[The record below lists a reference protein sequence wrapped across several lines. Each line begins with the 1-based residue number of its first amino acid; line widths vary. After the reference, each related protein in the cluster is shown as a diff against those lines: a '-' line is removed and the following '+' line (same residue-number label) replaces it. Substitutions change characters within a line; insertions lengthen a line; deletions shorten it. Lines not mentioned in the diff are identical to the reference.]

1 MGDPKRNFIRN
12 DCLKTKEKNPDI
24 YIPKLKE
31 TFRDKMLRKVET
43 PTRYSPGHLP
53 EKVIMMVGA
62 TGAGKTLLIN
72 GMFNYVVGVE
82 WNDKFRL
89 RLIEEETGQ
98 NQAMSQTRC
107 ITAYTLKR
115 KPGFKVPFTLK
126 VIDTPGFGDTGG
138 IQRDK
143 EITEMIK
150 CFFSAKGEGG
160 IDRLDAVGF
169 VIPAGEQRLTPTQMY
184 IFDSILKL
192 FGKDF
197 EKNIFM
203 LFTFAEGSKPLA
215 INAVKVANMP
225 FQKYFKFN
233 NMALYES
240 SSADDEESSFNQM
253 YWNMGMESCS
263 KMISELG
270 NMQPCSLTLTKEVLK
285 ERSDLETA
293 VEWIKEYIEISLNTL
308 EQLRKE
314 EEVLKVHEADV
325 DKNKGFSY
333 EDTEQVLEKQPT
345 SAGQYAINCT
355 VCNVTCHRFCP
366 CAKNEDIVSCSSMD
380 KNGDCKRCPKKCK
393 WHKHTINDYRLV
405 FKAVPVQR
413 TQEDL
418 KKNYEEVMGKK
429 MSAEQAIAECK
440 RRIDVINKETLHYVA
455 KARRCITRLE
465 EIALRPNPRTAVDYV
480 DELVV
485 KEEEEAALGWR
496 ARVFRLKEIRRQ
508 AERMESLPG
517 EYGALS
523 GEPAGKMP
531 DIDVKPDA
539 KPGFFGLVKRL
550 WNKLF

>member
-1 MGDPKRNFIRN
+1 MGDPKKNFIRN
-12 DCLKTKEKNPDI
+12 DCLKTKEKTPDI
-24 YIPKLKE
+24 YVPKLKE
-31 TFRDKMLRKVET
+31 TFKDKMLRKVET
-43 PTRYSPGHLP
+43 QTRYSPGHLP

-72 GMFNYVVGVE
+72 EIFNYVVGVE

-89 RLIEEETGQ
+89 RLIEEETGG
-98 NQAMSQTRC
+98 NQAVSQTRC

-115 KPGFKVPFTLK
+115 KPGFKVPYTLK

-138 IQRDK
+138 IERDK

-169 VIPAGEQRLTPTQMY
+169 VIRAREQRLTPTQVY

-203 LFTFAEGSKPLA
+203 LFTFAEGSKPQA
-215 INAVKVANMP
+215 INAVKAANMP

-240 SSADDEESSFNQM
+240 SSGDDEESSFNRM

-285 ERSDLETA
+285 ERSDLEAA
-293 VEWIKEYIEISLNTL
+293 VEGIKENIEISLHTL
-308 EQLRKE
+308 DQLRVE
-314 EEVLKVHEADV
+314 EEVLKVHKVDV
-325 DKNKGFSY
+325 EKNKDFTY
-333 EDTEQVLEKQPT
+333 DDTEQVLEKQPT

-366 CAKNEDIVSCSSMD
+366 CAKQEDIVSCSSMD
-380 KNGDCKRCPKKCK
+380 VNGDCKRCPKKCK
-393 WHKHTINDYRLV
+393 WHKHTSNDYRLV
-405 FKAVPVQR
+405 FKTVSVQR
-413 TQEDL
+413 TLGDL
-418 KKNYEEVMGKK
+418 KKNYEEAMGKK

-440 RRIDVINKETLHYVA
+440 KRIEVINKETLQYVA
-455 KARRCITRLE
+455 KAKRCIARLE

-485 KEEEEAALGWR
+485 KEEEEAAPGWR
-496 ARVFRLKEIRRQ
+496 ARAFRLKEIRKQ
-508 AERMESLPG
+508 AERIESLPG
-517 EYGALS
+517 EESALS
-523 GEPAGKMP
+523 GEPDEKMP
-531 DIDVKPDA
+531 DIDVKLDE

-550 WNKLF
+550 WSKLF